1 MPMLQ
6 NQNQNRFLFC
16 LHKVDRGDPYKDI
29 IGRCRRGH
37 QVTVIV
43 TSYKKYN
50 GCLQHGYINT
60 SEMNHNHHRNKKRN
74 NMATNDN
81 YIQS

>member
-1 MPMLQ
+1 M
-6 NQNQNRFLFC
+6 
-16 LHKVDRGDPYKDI
+16 GYKDL
-29 IGRCRRGH
+29 IGRCCRGH

-81 YIQS
+81 YNTKLTQASFQLKSILMLW